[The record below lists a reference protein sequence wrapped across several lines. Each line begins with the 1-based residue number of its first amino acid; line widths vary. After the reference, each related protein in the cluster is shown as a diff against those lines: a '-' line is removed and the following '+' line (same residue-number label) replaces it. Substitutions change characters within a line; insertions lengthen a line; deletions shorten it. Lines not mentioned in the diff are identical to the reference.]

1 LREILTAETGVLRE
15 GAHLLPQRVY
25 YEDTDFSGF
34 VYHASYL
41 RFLERGRT
49 EMLRALGVH
58 QREIHAGDAPFVF
71 VVRAMRIEF
80 LKPARMDDVVIVET
94 RAAQIG
100 GASMILAQK
109 LMRAGETLVE
119 AEVRVAVVAAGR
131 PVRLPPDIR
140 ARLSQA

>member
-71 VVRAMRIEF
+71 VVRAMSIEF
-80 LKPARMDDVVIVET
+80 LKPARMDDVVVVET
-94 RAAQIG
+94 RAAEIG
-100 GASMILAQK
+100 GASMVLAQK
-109 LMRAGETLVE
+109 LVRGAQTLVT
-119 AEVRVAVVAAGR
+119 AEVRVAVVAGGK
-131 PVRLPPDIR
+131 PTRLPKDIR
-140 ARLSQA
+140 AKLTA